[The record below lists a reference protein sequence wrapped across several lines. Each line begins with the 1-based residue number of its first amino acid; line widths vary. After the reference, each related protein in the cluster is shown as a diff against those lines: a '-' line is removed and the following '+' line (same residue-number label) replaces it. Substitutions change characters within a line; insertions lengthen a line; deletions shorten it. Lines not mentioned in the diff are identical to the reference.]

1 MSRSAPHQPTL
12 MSFQEQ
18 SKELRRRS
26 RDASHAMP
34 IAAAGRALSILSVAD
49 TDAEDEVQL
58 VGPPSELADPRL
70 VVGCKAAEA

>member
-1 MSRSAPHQPTL
+1 

-18 SKELRRRS
+18 SKGLRRRS

-58 VGPPSELADPRL
+58 VGPPSE
-70 VVGCKAAEA
+70 